1 MPGWH
6 TTVTQRVS
14 MVNGIGSAA
23 TSKGRPPG
31 LAGLVD
37 AGLGKPGSKTEMPAC
52 ANRRELGTG
61 RGGRPKGERNGDVA
75 DFTEASKKSWTSSDT
90 VEHINAGSLQRIAAA
105 TEKMAESYDKMRNDR
120 DYYKR
125 RFDDEHADS
134 KRLWRRCAA
143 LRGVITRMKRQREAG
158 R

>member
-1 MPGWH
+1 MPGGRGRREI
-6 TTVTQRVS
+6 TGAGAERAARKRRR
-14 MVNGIGSAA
+14 GPGDSACA
-23 TSKGRPPG
+23 GR
-31 LAGLVD
+31 
-37 AGLGKPGSKTEMPAC
+37 GKPGSKTEMPAC